1 VRASQGAFTA
11 TLSSSL
17 ASSGRTALPLTDT
30 LDSTLTVRLREV
42 LASGDTTEADL
53 RELMDETAA
62 LVRDLHARVRA
73 GERRLRTLNADPSS
87 PLADIADEL
96 RRVET
101 LRPRLHEAR
110 ELSRLLDE
118 RARELRTAWLL
129 GQADARRA
137 TS

>member
-1 VRASQGAFTA
+1 M
-11 TLSSSL
+11 
-17 ASSGRTALPLTDT
+17 TDT
-30 LDSTLTVRLREV
+30 LDSTLTLRLREV

-62 LVRDLHARVRA
+62 LVGGLRA
-73 GERRLRTLNADPSS
+73 QIRTGERRLRALNADSSS
-87 PLADIADEL
+87 PLSDIADEL

-101 LRPRLHEAR
+101 LRPRLREAR

-129 GQADARRA
+129 RQADVRR
-137 TS
+137 TTN

>member
-1 VRASQGAFTA
+1 M
-11 TLSSSL
+11 
-17 ASSGRTALPLTDT
+17 TDA
-30 LDSTLTVRLREV
+30 LDSTLTVRLRQV

-62 LVRDLHARVRA
+62 LRA
-73 GERRLRTLNADPSS
+73 GPARPGPRGSERRLRALNADPSS
-87 PLADIADEL
+87 PISDIADEL

-101 LRPRLHEAR
+101 LRPRLREAR
-110 ELSRLLDE
+110 ELSRQLDD

-129 GQADARRA
+129 RQADARRT

>member
-1 VRASQGAFTA
+1 M
-11 TLSSSL
+11 
-17 ASSGRTALPLTDT
+17 TDT
-30 LDSTLTVRLREV
+30 LDSTLTTRLRDV

-53 RELMDETAA
+53 RELMDESAA
-62 LVRDLHARVRA
+62 LVQDLRAQLRA
-73 GERRLRTLNADPSS
+73 GERRLRALNADPSS
-87 PLADIADEL
+87 PLSDIADEL

-110 ELSRLLDE
+110 ELSRRLDD

-129 GQADARRA
+129 RQADVRRT

>member
-1 VRASQGAFTA
+1 M
-11 TLSSSL
+11 
-17 ASSGRTALPLTDT
+17 TDA
-30 LDSTLTVRLREV
+30 LDSTLTVRLRQV

-62 LVRDLHARVRA
+62 LVRDLRARVRA
-73 GERRLRTLNADPSS
+73 GERRLRALNADPSS
-87 PLADIADEL
+87 PISDIADEL

-101 LRPRLHEAR
+101 LRPRLREAR
-110 ELSRLLDE
+110 ELSRQLDD

-129 GQADARRA
+129 RQADARRT

>member
-1 VRASQGAFTA
+1 M
-11 TLSSSL
+11 
-17 ASSGRTALPLTDT
+17 TDT